1 MMSQSPPRVSRRA
14 IALGAAVVLI
24 LVLIGSTRFFTDV
37 LWFNEV
43 GFTSVLWTSLRAQ
56 FFTGLVIG
64 VLTALIIWVS
74 LWIAARV
81 SPTYVIPR
89 MAVAGREDPMSQ
101 YRDSLLPYLKWIRLA
116 AAAGVGFLSG
126 IAAATAWQTV
136 LLWLNRVSFGE
147 VDPQFGKDISFYM
160 FELPLY
166 DQAAD
171 WLWFAVV
178 SALILSIGSHYLSG
192 AIRPELGLRGIV
204 PGALAHISVLLGV
217 LALIKSLQYYLGTFQ
232 LNFSP
237 RGTVTGASY
246 TDVNAQLPALY
257 LLAII
262 SIISAVLFIVNIR
275 FRTLRLPLA
284 AFGIWVLVA
293 VLAGGVWPMVVQR
306 FSVEPQEPQRER
318 PYIERNLAATRT
330 GFGLSEVTR
339 RNYPALRTLSEEEI
353 RANEGMLRNVRLWDY
368 GILQRAYA
376 QLQAIRT
383 YYQFHD
389 VDIDRYE
396 IDGEARQVLLSAR
409 ELSISDIPEQS
420 QSWQNVHLQYTHGF
434 GLVASLANESTSA
447 GQPQFLVRD
456 APGILREG
464 AETLDLEQPRI
475 YFGEGFAAH
484 EYSIVNSEQDELD
497 YPIEGG
503 VQRSNYEG
511 QGGIAL
517 GNIFQRLAFAIRERD
532 PNLVL
537 SGLINPDSRIL
548 IYRNVRDRVLRAAPF
563 LDLDGDPYPAVVD
576 GRLVWI
582 LDGYTSSPW
591 YPYAERYD
599 AGQIVGGAEAGR
611 LNGAINYIRNPVKI
625 TLDAYDGELKFYI
638 VDPDDPLIQAY
649 QKAFPSLFATEEPSE
664 DLRAHFRYPEDL
676 FKVQSS
682 VYGIYH
688 MEDPENFYSRE
699 DAWDIPPAPR
709 VGDFDTTLESELSEP
724 VYLLFQPPGSV
735 QQEFVLT
742 RPFLPRRRP
751 NMISMLIASSDP
763 HNYGQLVSLEFPRSS
778 PPPGPQQVNN
788 LINQD
793 VTIKRLLTLLSQEG
807 STVQFGAL
815 VTLPIEE
822 AILYIQPIY
831 ITAERGGIP
840 ELKKVVVALGE
851 DLVMED
857 TLEQALERLFEL
869 DEGAI
874 PDVSSDD
881 DDEVDEEDPSDPVVS
896 GELRA
901 LVEEAQDL
909 YERAQ
914 QALAAGEFQRY
925 GRLIEELG
933 RILQE
938 AQEFSGSS

>member
-1 MMSQSPPRVSRRA
+1 MSQRPPVVSRRGIVLGVV
-14 IALGAAVVLI
+14 IALILI
-24 LVLIGSTRFFTDV
+24 LLGSTRFFTDV
-37 LWFNEV
+37 LWFEEV

-64 VLTALIIWVS
+64 VVTAAIIWLNLV
-74 LWIAARV
+74 IASKV
-81 SPTYVIPR
+81 KPTYTIPR
-89 MAVAGREDPMSQ
+89 VAVAGKEDPVAQ
-101 YRDSLLPYLKWIRLA
+101 YRDALLPYLKWVRVA
-116 AAAGVGFLSG
+116 AAVGVGFLAG
-126 IAAATAWQTV
+126 VAASTAWQTV
-136 LLWLNRVSFGE
+136 LLWLNRVPFGE
-147 VDPQFGKDISFYM
+147 NDPQFGKDIGFYM

-166 DQAAD
+166 DQATD
-171 WLWFAVV
+171 WLWFAVIAALFL
-178 SALILSIGSHYLSG
+178 SAASHYLNG

-204 PGALAHISVLLGV
+204 PGALAHISVLLGA

-275 FRTLRLPLA
+275 TRTLRLPLA

-293 VLAGGVWPMVVQR
+293 VLAGGVWPMVIQR

-318 PYIERNLAATRT
+318 PYIERNLTATKDA
-330 GFGLSEVTR
+330 FGLQDVTA
-339 RNYPALRTLSEEEI
+339 RNYPALRTLSEEQI
-353 RANEGMLRNVRLWDY
+353 LANEGMLQNVRLWDY
-368 GILQRAYA
+368 SILQRAYA

-409 ELSISDIPEQS
+409 ELSIGDIPEQS

-447 GQPQFLVRD
+447 GQPEFLVRD

-464 AETLDLEQPRI
+464 AESLDLEQPRI

-582 LDGYTSSPW
+582 LDGYTTSPW
-591 YPYAERYD
+591 YPYSERYD
-599 AGQIVGGAEAGR
+599 VGQIVGGTEAGS
-611 LNGAINYIRNPVKI
+611 LNGAVNYIRNSVKI

-638 VDPDDPLIQAY
+638 VDPEDPLIRAY
-649 QKAFPSLFATEEPSE
+649 QNAFPALFATEEPSD

-676 FKVQSS
+676 FKVQSA

-709 VGDFDTTLESELSEP
+709 VGDFDTTVETELTEP
-724 VYLLFQPPGSV
+724 VYLLFRPPGSS

-763 HNYGQLVSLEFPRSS
+763 HNYGELLSLEFPRSS

-793 VTIKRLLTLLSQEG
+793 VDIKRLLTLLSQQG

-857 TLEQALERLFEL
+857 TLDQALATLFEL
-869 DEGAI
+869 EGDGEAAPPPEDDEGEEEPSGI
-874 PDVSSDD
+874 PSDLQ
-881 DDEVDEEDPSDPVVS
+881 ELVDE
-896 GELRA
+896 
-901 LVEEAQDL
+901 AQSL
-909 YERAQ
+909 YDRAQ
-914 QALAAGEFQRY
+914 EALAAGEFERY

-938 AQEFSGSS
+938 AQQSTGGG

>member
-1 MMSQSPPRVSRRA
+1 MMSQRPPRVSRRA
-14 IALGAAVVLI
+14 VVLGVI
-24 LVLIGSTRFFTDV
+24 FVLIMLLLGSTRFFTDV

-64 VLTALIIWVS
+64 VITASIIWLNLV
-74 LWIAARV
+74 IAARV
-81 SPTYVIPR
+81 KPTYTIPR
-89 MAVAGREDPMSQ
+89 VAVAGKEDPVAQ
-101 YRDSLLPYLKWIRLA
+101 YRDALLPYLKWIRLA
-116 AAAGVGFLSG
+116 AAIGIGFLAGV
-126 IAAATAWQTV
+126 AASTAWQTV
-136 LLWLNRVSFGE
+136 LLWLNRVPFGE
-147 VDPQFGKDISFYM
+147 TDPQFGKDIGFYM

-166 DQAAD
+166 DQATD
-171 WLWFAVV
+171 WLWFAVIA
-178 SALILSIGSHYLSG
+178 ALFLSVASHYLNG
-192 AIRPELGLRGIV
+192 AIRPELGVRGIV
-204 PGALAHISVLLGV
+204 PGALAHVSVLLGV

-232 LNFSP
+232 LNFSA

-275 FRTLRLPLA
+275 ARTLRLPLA
-284 AFGIWVLVA
+284 AFVIWILVA

-306 FSVEPQEPQRER
+306 FSVDPQEPQRER
-318 PYIERNLAATRT
+318 RYIERNLAATRA
-330 GFGLSEVTR
+330 GFDLSDVTR
-339 RNYPALRTLSEEEI
+339 RNYPALRALSEEQI
-353 RANEGMLRNVRLWDY
+353 RANEGMLQNVRLWDY
-368 GILQRAYA
+368 SILQRAYA

-389 VDIDRYE
+389 VDIDRYN

-464 AETLDLEQPRI
+464 AEALDLEQPRI

-548 IYRNVRDRVLRAAPF
+548 IYRNVRNRVLRAAPF

-591 YPYAERYD
+591 YPYSEHYN
-599 AGQIVGGAEAGR
+599 AGQVVGGNEAGR
-611 LNGAINYIRNPVKI
+611 LDGAINYIRNSVKV

-638 VDPDDPLIQAY
+638 VDPDDPMIQAY
-649 QKAFPSLFATEEPSE
+649 QNAFPALFTAEEPSD

-676 FKVQSS
+676 FKVQSA
-682 VYGIYH
+682 VYSIYH

-709 VGDFDTTLESELSEP
+709 VGDFDSTLESELTEP
-724 VYLLFQPPGSV
+724 VYLLFRPPGSV

-793 VTIKRLLTLLSQEG
+793 VEIKRLLTLLSQEG
-807 STVQFGAL
+807 SAVQFGAL
-815 VTLPIEE
+815 VTLPIED
-822 AILYIQPIY
+822 AVLYIQPIY

-851 DLVMED
+851 ELVMED
-857 TLEQALERLFEL
+857 TLDEALARLFEFDEAPAETPS
-869 DEGAI
+869 DEGDDESDPAD
-874 PDVSSDD
+874 PTVSDD
-881 DDEVDEEDPSDPVVS
+881 LQ
-896 GELRA
+896 ELIDRA
-901 LVEEAQDL
+901 QSL
-909 YERAQ
+909 YEQAQ
-914 QALAAGEFQRY
+914 QALAAGEFERY
-925 GRLIEELG
+925 GRLIERLG
-933 RILQE
+933 AALQE
-938 AQEFSGSS
+938 AQQESGGP